1 MGRCRVSGLAVLG
14 IFMLGIGGCEGGA
27 PPTGSRAASGPDLL
41 EKQRV
46 KLAELKA
53 KMKTVPAVRPR
64 TGH

>member
-1 MGRCRVSGLAVLG
+1 MGLCRVSGLAVLG

-27 PPTGSRAASGPDLL
+27 PPTGARAASAPDSL